1 MKNRI
6 LVLSTAALITG
17 CLSMTAAATE
27 PADWSH
33 CNLEVQDMAAP
44 VVVDGGSANIE
55 SMATTQLAVET
66 YIAEVTE
73 FLDGGC
79 SFSASSHKRL
89 MARAEHVAQEYN
101 ESLKSYRLNA
111 GNEALAASK

>member
-6 LVLSTAALITG
+6 LVLSTTALITG
-17 CLSMTAAATE
+17 CLSITAAATE

-33 CNLEVQDMAAP
+33 CNLEVQNMAVP
-44 VVVDGGSANIE
+44 VVVNGDSASIE
-55 SMATTQLAVET
+55 SMATTQIAVET

-101 ESLKSYRLNA
+101 ESLKSYRISA

>member
-6 LVLSTAALITG
+6 LALSTAALIAG
-17 CLSMTAAATE
+17 CFSITASATD

-44 VVVDGGSANIE
+44 VVVNGDGASIE
-55 SMATTQLAVET
+55 SMAATQLAVEA

-101 ESLKSYRLNA
+101 ESLKSYRDSA